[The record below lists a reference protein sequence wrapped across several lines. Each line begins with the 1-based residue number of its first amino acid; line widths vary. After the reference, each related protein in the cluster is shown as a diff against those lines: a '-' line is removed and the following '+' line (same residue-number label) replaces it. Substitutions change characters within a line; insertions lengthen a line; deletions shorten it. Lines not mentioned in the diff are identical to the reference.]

1 MVYLGAN
8 NLYGWA
14 MLQSL
19 PTSNL
24 QGLDVTMILDDS
36 SRGYILNCDL
46 DKCYF
51 YYFYVHVYFMKW
63 NVLFLHI
70 S

>member
-51 YYFYVHVYFMKW
+51 YCLYVHVYFMK
-63 NVLFLHI
+63 
-70 S
+70 